1 MNISRKII
9 SVVLT
14 FAMLLALCTAVYADA
29 EASGKIIFADFT
41 NAGAETLPMSNPNGN
56 SGAKITKETEI
67 FFGASGQSGR
77 WRVTGSNGTPMKYT
91 LTEAGIDVSEIA
103 GCNMFVIRFYSTTA
117 EDAFNALFYA
127 GSTYRQIKVTVT
139 KSGWQELA
147 IPMSDITAKFE
158 LSELTAFTVQKG
170 GWGTV
175 HNKENIIYFDSMWF
189 ERRSCNV
196 AASADDSSLMME
208 KQNSSSGTLELSGD
222 CVYGNSQ
229 KSIHWSFNSTN
240 PRSIYTKSFDS
251 INIDSEKYNSVTFR
265 MFSKEADSM
274 VLLLYYKNDEG
285 VEKYTSKIYNF
296 TEEADNIGKW
306 ITVTLDISNIGYKLT
321 KIGINYNGWGT
332 SHTATNDLYIDKI
345 WLGTSENINAVFNCT
360 GSAYDG
366 AKDVNVF
373 DSVSIE
379 FDAYLSGTVA
389 CDAVSVTRDGNA
401 VTGFKAWTDKNK
413 LFVKTNEAMR
423 FESVYEITVTPALT
437 DQRGY
442 ALAEENNVIT
452 FTTAAPYL
460 AFDSVKITDGNG
472 NDVSAV
478 PGEGAEVAAAAG
490 IVNGSETGRKFTA
503 VIAMYDEAG
512 SLLSVKVGEPAEF
525 PANMEFSKNVSAA
538 CTVAPGTAK
547 VRGFLI
553 SDVFTLTPFGL
564 PAEI

>member
-9 SVVLT
+9 SAVLT

-175 HNKENIIYFDSMWF
+175 HNKENVLFFDSMWF

-208 KQNSSSGTLELSGD
+208 KQNSSSGTLE
-222 CVYGNSQ
+222 Q
-229 KSIHWSFNSTN
+229 
-240 PRSIYTKSFDS
+240 
-251 INIDSEKYNSVTFR
+251 
-265 MFSKEADSM
+265 AM
-274 VLLLYYKNDEG
+274 VFLPSSPQ
-285 VEKYTSKIYNF
+285 V
-296 TEEADNIGKW
+296 
-306 ITVTLDISNIGYKLT
+306 
-321 KIGINYNGWGT
+321 
-332 SHTATNDLYIDKI
+332 H
-345 WLGTSENINAVFNCT
+345 
-360 GSAYDG
+360 
-366 AKDVNVF
+366 
-373 DSVSIE
+373 
-379 FDAYLSGTVA
+379 
-389 CDAVSVTRDGNA
+389 
-401 VTGFKAWTDKNK
+401 
-413 LFVKTNEAMR
+413 
-423 FESVYEITVTPALT
+423 
-437 DQRGY
+437 
-442 ALAEENNVIT
+442 
-452 FTTAAPYL
+452 
-460 AFDSVKITDGNG
+460 
-472 NDVSAV
+472 V
-478 PGEGAEVAAAAG
+478 PV
-490 IVNGSETGRKFTA
+490 
-503 VIAMYDEAG
+503 
-512 SLLSVKVGEPAEF
+512 
-525 PANMEFSKNVSAA
+525 
-538 CTVAPGTAK
+538 
-547 VRGFLI
+547 
-553 SDVFTLTPFGL
+553 
-564 PAEI
+564 